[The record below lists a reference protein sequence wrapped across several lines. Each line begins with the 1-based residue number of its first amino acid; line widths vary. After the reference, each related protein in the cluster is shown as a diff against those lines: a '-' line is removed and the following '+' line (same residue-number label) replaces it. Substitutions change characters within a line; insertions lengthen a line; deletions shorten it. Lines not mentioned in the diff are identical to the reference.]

1 MEFASVVLT
10 VLLSV
15 VSVLISVLAW
25 RQARAAN
32 EIAIS
37 VAHREIRELA
47 FGLHSDLTTG
57 EVAAARNCLGTWRYG
72 TDLQR
77 EGIDEGQLIH
87 AFYVVL
93 WCLERIANGDEI
105 LRQQQGVLTRLSGKG
120 RDAGN
125 TRDLHR
131 QSMDHLRWHLRENVG
146 NLVAVRAAT
155 RMNDAQAWS
164 SLRSAADTLGCRD
177 ILPSVTGAE
186 QALSADPS
194 VV

>member
-1 MEFASVVLT
+1 VEFASVVLT

-32 EIAIS
+32 EIAMS

-47 FGLHSDLTTG
+47 FGLHRDLTTG
-57 EVAAARNCLGTWRYG
+57 EVAEARNRLGTWRYG

-77 EGIDEGQLIH
+77 EGIDDGQLIQ

-93 WCLERIANGDEI
+93 WCLERMANGDGI
-105 LRQQQGVLTRLSGKG
+105 LRQQQGVLSRLSAKG

-125 TRDLHR
+125 SRDLHR

-164 SLRSAADTLGCRD
+164 SLRSAAVTLGCQD
-177 ILPSVTGAE
+177 ILPSATESGH
-186 QALSADPS
+186 ALSAGPS
-194 VV
+194 AV